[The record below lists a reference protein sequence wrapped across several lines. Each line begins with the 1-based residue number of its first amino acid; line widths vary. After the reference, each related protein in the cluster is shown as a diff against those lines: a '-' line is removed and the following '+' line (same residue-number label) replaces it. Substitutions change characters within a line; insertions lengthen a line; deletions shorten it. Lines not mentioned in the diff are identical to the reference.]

1 MKGRKRHLLVD
12 TQGLVLNVVVSEANI
27 GEREVAQWLLQSVQR
42 YLPRLKLILAD
53 AGYRG
58 ERFQDIFHTLTGVH
72 IEVVKRPA
80 DQHHFQIQPK
90 RWVVERT
97 FAWLSNSRRLAKDYE
112 LYFKS
117 SAAMIYVAMSRL
129 MLRRLAHIR
138 PSL

>member
-27 GEREVAQWLLQSVQR
+27 SERDMAQWLLQAVQVH
-42 YLPRLKLILAD
+42 LPRLKRIWAD

-58 ERFQDIFHTLTGVH
+58 ERFLDQFQRNTGVKL
-72 IEVVKRPA
+72 EVVKRSP
-80 DQHHFQIQPK
+80 DQHHFQVEPK

-97 FAWLSNSRRLAKDYE
+97 FAWLGNARRLAKDYE

-117 SAAMIYVAMSRL
+117 SAAMIYAAMTRL
-129 MLRRLAHIR
+129 MLRHLAR
-138 PSL
+138 FSSP

>member
-27 GEREVAQWLLQSVQR
+27 SERDMAQWLLQAVQSH
-42 YLPRLKLILAD
+42 LPRLTHIWAD

-58 ERFQDIFHTLTGVH
+58 ERFLDDFQLHTAVTL
-72 IEVVKRPA
+72 EVVKRPP
-80 DQHHFQIQPK
+80 DQRHFQVEPK

-97 FAWLSNSRRLAKDYE
+97 FAWLGNARRLAKDYE

-117 SAAMIYVAMSRL
+117 SAAMIYAAMTRL
-129 MLRRLAHIR
+129 MLRQLAR
-138 PSL
+138 FAP